1 MRVRHDPLRACR
13 SVELCTRPAA
23 RSVLPRKLTDVAPTR
38 LKFRAAAPITGCY
51 SPWMAK
57 FLVRSF
63 LSVACVV
70 TFSVVGAAAQG
81 AAAVGALQ
89 KQILSD
95 PELAGQIHAL
105 VDDPAIREILSDPAV
120 ADALNRGDYGALMAN
135 PKIHQL
141 ADDPAMKSVTNDVLA
156 K

>member
-1 MRVRHDPLRACR
+1 
-13 SVELCTRPAA
+13 
-23 RSVLPRKLTDVAPTR
+23 
-38 LKFRAAAPITGCY
+38 
-51 SPWMAK
+51 MAK